1 MTRRIAFLD
10 IDGTIL
16 DTSGA
21 IPAST
26 VHAIRDARA
35 NGHLVFL
42 ATGRGP
48 TEVGSRIL
56 DIGFDG
62 AVLGAGAYTWIGT
75 PYSDGGWRDERLMH
89 PDRVAEMIDVFR
101 EVGADYML
109 QGREGVWTTQAGLDR
124 LCARLASEG
133 RLTDSLR
140 EVLMDRVTID
150 ADPPLDRI
158 AKATFASEQ
167 YGTYGA
173 VKARLGDEFMVIT
186 GTMPGLGTAGG
197 EVSVAGVTKGA
208 ALLLVVTELG
218 LDAADS
224 IAIGDNNNDLEMLR
238 TAGVGIAMG
247 NATPEALAAADE
259 TTAHVDRDGIWA
271 AFERHGL
278 VSGDG
283 GPPRS

>member
-1 MTRRIAFLD
+1 MTRLIAFLD

-16 DTSGA
+16 DTSGS
-21 IPAST
+21 IPEST
-26 VHAIRDARA
+26 IRAVREARA

-62 AVLGAGAYTWIGT
+62 AILGAGAYTWIGT
-75 PYSDGGWRDERLMH
+75 PYTDGAWHDERLMD
-89 PDRVAEMIDVFR
+89 PARAAEMVEVFR

-109 QGREGVWTTQAGLDR
+109 QGRDGVWTTQVAVDR
-124 LCARLASEG
+124 MCARLAAEG

-150 ADPPLDRI
+150 ADAPLDKI
-158 AKATFASEQ
+158 AKATFSSEDHS
-167 YGTYGA
+167 TYGA
-173 VKARLGDEFMVIT
+173 VKARLGEDFAVIT

-208 ALLLVVTELG
+208 ALLSVVAELG
-218 LDAADS
+218 LNPSDS

-238 TAGVGIAMG
+238 TAGTGIAMG

-259 TTAHVDRDGIWA
+259 TTAHVDHDGIWA

-278 VSGDG
+278 VQ
-283 GPPRS
+283 PR

>member
-1 MTRRIAFLD
+1 MTRQIAFLD

-16 DTSGA
+16 DTSGS
-21 IPAST
+21 IPEST
-26 VHAIRDARA
+26 VRAVREARA

-48 TEVGSRIL
+48 TEIGSRIL

-62 AVLGAGAYTWIGT
+62 AILGAGAYTWIGT
-75 PYSDGGWRDERLMH
+75 PYTDGSWHEEHLMH
-89 PDRVAEMIDVFR
+89 PDRAAEMIAVFR

-109 QGREGVWTTQAGLDR
+109 QGREGVWTTQGAVDR
-124 LCARLASEG
+124 MCARLAAEG

-140 EVLMDRVTID
+140 EVLIDRVTID

-158 AKATFASEQ
+158 AKATFSSEDH
-167 YGTYGA
+167 GTYGA
-173 VKARLGDEFMVIT
+173 VKSRLGGEFMVIT

-208 ALLLVVTELG
+208 ALVSVIAELG
-218 LDAADS
+218 LDRANS
-224 IAIGDNNNDLEMLR
+224 IAIGDNNNDLEMLAA
-238 TAGVGIAMG
+238 AGVGIAMG

-259 TTAHVDRDGIWA
+259 TTAHVDHDGIWA

-278 VSGDG
+278 VQPD
-283 GPPRS
+283 